1 MPRAARPLAPLA
13 PLAPSARPGLLGL
26 VLLGL
31 PLAACGSRPN
41 VWLIEVDT
49 SKGDGAAC
57 TQTVTENYVGDVV
70 DDSAADGPFTQTS
83 SSAGSNF
90 LFYVKLLDLG
100 DGVGTLNS
108 GELLLPGEETE
119 DGWSFAW
126 TESSVS
132 ESELVHEAGYRY
144 GSRERDE
151 VTTRITLQLDSRS
164 TGTGRMAIED
174 LSERTRSES
183 DTWSD
188 AAVDAL
194 GNRGSLSWETSDGR
208 VNNGAR
214 DEDCEDTDCVIT
226 EALRCAAAAPLTAT
240 RTALKDDDDF
250 SSLVGLEAYGAF
262 RTTGSSTWGG
272 GDTGW

>member
-1 MPRAARPLAPLA
+1 MSRAARPLAPFA
-13 PLAPSARPGLLGL
+13 PPAPRRLLGL
-26 VLLGL
+26 LLLGL

-49 SKGDGAAC
+49 SKGDGLAC
-57 TQTVTENYVGDVV
+57 SQTVTENYVGDVV
-70 DDSAADGPFTQTS
+70 ADNTADGPFTQTS

-100 DGVGTLNS
+100 DGLGTLNS

-119 DGWSFAW
+119 DGWKFAW
-126 TESSVS
+126 TESAVTD
-132 ESELVHEAGYRY
+132 SELAHEAGYRY
-144 GSRERDE
+144 GDRERQE
-151 VTTRITLQLDSRS
+151 VTTRITLELDSSS

-174 LSERTRSES
+174 LFERTRSES

-188 AAVDAL
+188 EAIDAL
-194 GNRGSLSWETSDGR
+194 GNRGSLSWTTADGDE
-208 VNNGAR
+208 NNGAR
-214 DEDCEDTDCVIT
+214 SEDCDDTDCVIT
-226 EALRCAAAAPLTAT
+226 EAQRCAAAAPLTAT

-250 SSLVGLEAYGAF
+250 SSLVGLAAYGAF
-262 RTTGSSTWGG
+262 RTTGSFTWGGGG